1 MNDNNE
7 TAVIACEIKISLDG
21 CSYEEV
27 QQLIKRIREG
37 MDESYR
43 LDIKFSGEFFR
54 KTSKPTRMC
63 TVAGAPGG
71 GWQLIAMDPPI
82 ES

>member
-7 TAVIACEIKISLDG
+7 TAVIACEIKISVTG
-21 CSYEEV
+21 RSFEEV
-27 QQLIKRIREG
+27 HQLIERIRED
-37 MDESYR
+37 MDESYK
-43 LDIKFSGEFFR
+43 LEIKFSGEFFR